1 MARKDEK
8 TTVKNMVV
16 QDPKYIK
23 SSNSSTTKDKQPVL
37 KKMGKNFEQTFLQ
50 GNYARGQ
57 QAHKQSL
64 GISQQGNP
72 NKNHRET
79 PFCIHQDGYY

>member
-16 QDPKYIK
+16 KDPKYIK

-37 KKMGKNFEQTFLQ
+37 KKN
-50 GNYARGQ
+50 GQ
-57 QAHKQSL
+57 K
-64 GISQQGNP
+64 
-72 NKNHRET
+72 
-79 PFCIHQDGYY
+79 F